1 MLGKRSDQRG
11 LFEADHLHLDL
22 VGRDSFYGRLA
33 GVAGAVVS
41 G

>member
-11 LFEADHLHLDL
+11 LFEADPLYLDL
-22 VGRDSFYGRLA
+22 VGRGQFLRAAGR
-33 GVAGAVVS
+33 VAGAVVS